1 MRIKHFTLMLM
12 AVLFSVAGFAKVQ
25 KSMPAEKRVAFNRE
39 AKAALKQN
47 KQTPVFA
54 MNSQATPVRPATI
67 VSGPKAASV
76 VTPPEDGEVEY
87 FTLSGTNSRGGN
99 VSRTVQVVWDGDDDV
114 YISGLSYFLPY
125 AFVKGTFKDD
135 ETVIFEKGQYMGTL
149 DGMDVFFGANFK
161 DDFVDAVATFDEVA
175 NAFIFNDK
183 VVDNGNDRKLDVL
196 AYWEPE
202 LTIAPAEGPGESIV
216 EIPNDMEVI
225 TYAYTAVD
233 YFSGHATVSGNMNVG
248 FYGSDMYVQGMS
260 TDFPEAWIKGSFVN
274 DTTIVFPAPQLLDE
288 SRGVYFASSDLDTY
302 VDEYILYYDKESG
315 AYYEG
320 EYFPMITSDLT
331 SFSLWQ
337 FYYGYVITP
346 ITEQEATPA
355 ASFVSAMAYMPDG
368 DYLEFSLAKVDE
380 DGFGLVPEKLSYK
393 LWYATEEGDT
403 LEATFLKDE
412 YTTLTEDMKEIPATY
427 IDGSDFQEGKLRMNF
442 ADYPTWTGL
451 GIQGIYYGGGE
462 RHESE
467 VAWYSPTWP
476 QTITLPD
483 GLTVTEH
490 NLKGQT
496 NRGANV
502 ERTVGLALDGND
514 MYIRGIG
521 SMDADAWVK
530 GTKNADGDYVFP
542 KGQEIGTYYD
552 EDRLFL
558 LGYDDE
564 IEVTDFVMSVDAAN
578 NQYVFKTDFV
588 ENADYTDKTY
598 YVQWVNA
605 GTTIEMGEAQP
616 EVLEPVVIPDGLV
629 TEVYSFTATDYF
641 DTQSAGQPV
650 IVAKNVLVGFD
661 GEDVYIQGISD
672 ALPEAWMK
680 GTLDGDKMTIPA
692 GQYVGKSGTY
702 DLWTIGFIDGTG
714 VSNYTMEYD
723 EETSSLTNKSSVEYF
738 GTTSVKGSS
747 RNLSDFFYAI
757 TIKKLTEKV
766 ATPATPSISTIAFTY
781 AGDEVEFNVPAVD
794 VDGDGLVTEKL
805 SYKLYYDEGDGEAK
819 EVTFTTDLYEY
830 LTEDMTVIPYG
841 FIDASEEHPNGWDFY
856 SSAVYLNMEH
866 SSWTRVGIQS
876 IYTGGGETM
885 TSEIGWYTITFPQT
899 IELPEGAEVAT
910 YNFKGEYITDEGNEA
925 FSRQAQ
931 VAFVDNDVYIQGV
944 GESDPEAWIK
954 GTKSEDGNTYTFGK
968 GQFLGYY
975 ATQSGSVYPLYLM
988 GYSSTFGAIDV
999 KMSYDAETN
1008 TFTTMT
1014 EVVENAN
1021 YIDNLYYLNRIAA
1034 GALIQ
1039 PIQDVAAVPATPSAD
1054 HMRFTAYGD
1063 VIEFAIPTTDV
1074 DGAPLLTDKL
1084 SYKLYY
1090 DEGDGVAH
1098 EITFT
1103 TEFYE
1108 KIEAEMTEIPYG
1120 FTDNYDIYDGEVYL
1134 NMDAY
1139 YDYAWKR
1146 IGIQSIYAGG
1156 GETNASEI
1164 GWYDVTYPEVVAA
1177 PEGAEIKDYGFFG
1190 TSYYNRVQHEFTK
1203 GGMKVAM
1210 VGDDVY
1216 VQGIG
1221 SVDADKWIRGTK
1233 GEDNVYTFSL
1243 GQYLGMD
1250 SYEYEGATYYDL
1262 LFLVG
1267 ADPSTGDAAPLQMS
1281 YDPETGIFTTLNYM
1295 AENAD
1300 YTDKLYY
1307 NVLYLPGAQLVPT
1320 DGPDAISLVE
1330 AETEGDVVRYNVAG
1344 QRVGK
1349 NYKGIVV
1356 ENGKKVLRK

>member
-1 MRIKHFTLMLM
+1 MRIKNLTLMLM
-12 AVLFSVAGFAKVQ
+12 AVLFSLAGFAKVQ
-25 KSMPAEKRVAFNRE
+25 KSMPIEKRFAFNRE
-39 AKAALKQN
+39 AKAVLKQN
-47 KQTPVFA
+47 KQTSAFA
-54 MNSQATPVRPATI
+54 LNSQATPVRP

-87 FTLSGTNSRGGN
+87 FTLVGTNSREGDIT
-99 VSRTVQVVWDGDDDV
+99 RTVQVIWDGDDDV
-114 YISGLSYFLPY
+114 YISGLSYFMPFS
-125 AFVKGTFKDD
+125 FVKGTFKDD
-135 ETVIFEKGQYMGTL
+135 ETVIFEMGQYMGAI
-149 DGMDVFFGANFK
+149 DGQDVFFGARIK
-161 DDFVDAVATFDEVA
+161 DDFVDAVAVFDEVA

-183 VVDNGNDRKLDVL
+183 VIDNGDSKKLDEL
-196 AYWEPE
+196 ASWEPN

-225 TYAYTAVD
+225 TYAYTATD
-233 YFSGHATVSGNMNVG
+233 YFSGHAVVSGNLNVG
-248 FYGSDMYVQGMS
+248 FYGSDMYIQGMS

-274 DTTIVFPAPQLLDE
+274 DTTVVFPSPQLLNED
-288 SRGVYFASSDLDTY
+288 RGVYFASSDLDTY
-302 VDEYILYYDKESG
+302 VEEYVLYYDTESG
-315 AYYEG
+315 AFYEG
-320 EYFPMITSDLT
+320 EYYPMITSDLT
-331 SFSLWQ
+331 GFSLWQ
-337 FYYGYVITP
+337 FYYGYLITP
-346 ITEQEATPA
+346 ITEQPATPA
-355 ASFVSAMAYMPDG
+355 ASFVSAMSYMPDG

-393 LWYATEEGDT
+393 LWYATEDGDT

-412 YTTLTEDMKEIPATY
+412 YASLTEDMKEIPATY
-427 IDGSDFQEGKLRMNF
+427 FDGSDFQEGKLKMNF
-442 ADYPTWTGL
+442 AEYASWTGV
-451 GIQGIYYGGGE
+451 GIQGIYYGGEE

-467 VAWYSPTWP
+467 VAWYTPTWP
-476 QTITLPD
+476 QTITLPE

-490 NLKGQT
+490 KLKGST

-502 ERTVGLALDGND
+502 ERTVGLAFDGDD

-521 SMDADAWVK
+521 SMGADAWVK
-530 GTKNADGDYVFP
+530 GTKNADGNYIFP
-542 KGQEIGTYYD
+542 KGQEIGMYYD

-564 IEVTDFVMSVDAAN
+564 VEVTDFAVSVDAASN
-578 NQYVFKTDFV
+578 EYVFATDFI

-598 YVQWVNA
+598 YVQWLNA

-616 EVLEPVVIPDGLV
+616 EVLTPVEIPDGLV
-629 TEVYSFTATDYF
+629 TEVYSFTATAYF
-641 DTQSAGQPV
+641 DKVT
-650 IVAKNVLVGFD
+650 VAKNVLVGFD
-661 GEDVYIQGISD
+661 GDNVYIKGISD
-672 ALPEAWMK
+672 ALPEAWMM
-680 GTLDGDKMTIPA
+680 GTIDGDKVTIPA
-692 GQYVGKSGTY
+692 GQYVGNTGTY

-714 VSNYTMEYD
+714 VSNYTMEFD
-723 EETSSLTNKSSVEYF
+723 EETSTLTNKSTVEYF

-747 RNLSDFFYAI
+747 RNLSDFFYGI

-766 ATPATPSISTIAFTY
+766 ATPATPSITTIAFNY

-794 VDGDGLVTEKL
+794 VDGDGLVTDKL
-805 SYKLYYDEGDGEAK
+805 SYKLYYDEGDGDAK
-819 EVTFTTDLYEY
+819 EITFTTDLYEC

-841 FIDASEEHPNGWDFY
+841 FIDATEEHPNGWDFY
-856 SSAVYLNMEH
+856 GSSVYLNMEH
-866 SSWTRVGIQS
+866 STWTRVGIQS
-876 IYTGGGETM
+876 IYTGGGETK

-910 YNFKGEYITDEGNEA
+910 YNFKGEYVTDSGNQA

-931 VAFVDNDVYIQGV
+931 VAFVGEEVYIAGV
-944 GESDPEAWIK
+944 SEDNPDYWIK
-954 GTKSEDGNTYTFGK
+954 GTKSEDGTTYTFAK
-968 GQFLGYY
+968 GQRLGYFQ
-975 ATQSGSVYPLYLM
+975 TQSGAVYPLFLM
-988 GYSSTFGAIDV
+988 GYSSVFGALDV

-1008 TFTTMT
+1008 TFTTLT
-1014 EVVENAN
+1014 ETVVNAQ
-1021 YIDNLYYLNRIAA
+1021 YVDNLYYLNRIAA

-1039 PIQDVAAVPATPSAD
+1039 PVQDVAAVPATPSAD
-1054 HMRFTAYGD
+1054 HIRFTAYGD
-1063 VIEFAIPTTDV
+1063 VVEFTIPTTDV
-1074 DGAPLLTDKL
+1074 DGAPLVSDKL

-1090 DEGDGVAH
+1090 DEGDGEAH
-1098 EITFT
+1098 EITFSPD
-1103 TEFYE
+1103 FYE
-1108 KIEAEMTEIPYG
+1108 KLEAEMTEIPYG
-1120 FTDNYDIYDGEVYL
+1120 FTDEYDFYAGELYL

-1156 GETNASEI
+1156 GETNVSEI
-1164 GWYDVTYPEVVAA
+1164 GWYDVIYPEVVAA
-1177 PEGAEIKDYGFFG
+1177 PEGAEIKKYDFIG
-1190 TSYYNRVQHEFTK
+1190 SAYYNRVQHETTT
-1203 GGMKVAM
+1203 GGIKVAM

-1216 VQGIG
+1216 VQGFG
-1221 SVDADKWIRGTK
+1221 SVDVDRWIKGTK

-1250 SYEYEGATYYDL
+1250 SYEYQGNTYYDL
-1262 LFLVG
+1262 LFLIG
-1267 ADPSTGDAAPLQMS
+1267 AEPTTGQAEPVKMS

-1295 AENAD
+1295 VENAD

-1307 NVLYLPGAQLVPT
+1307 NKLYNPGAQFVPA

-1330 AETEGDVVRYNVAG
+1330 ADAEGDVVRYNVAG

>member
-1 MRIKHFTLMLM
+1 MRIKNFTLMLM
-12 AVLFSVAGFAKVQ
+12 AVLFSLAGYAQVQ
-25 KSMPAEKRVAFNRE
+25 KSMPIEKRFAFNRE
-39 AKAALKQN
+39 AKAVLKQN
-47 KQTPVFA
+47 KQTSAFA
-54 MNSQATPVRPATI
+54 MSPQVKPARRATI
-67 VSGPKAASV
+67 SGPKAVGV
-76 VTPPEDGEVEY
+76 VTPPEDAEVEY
-87 FTLSGTNSRGGN
+87 FTLSGTNSRGGAIT
-99 VSRTVQVVWDGDDDV
+99 RTVQVIWDGDDDV
-114 YISGLSYFLPY
+114 YISGLSYFMPY
-125 AFVKGTFKDD
+125 SFVKGTFKDD
-135 ETVIFEKGQYMGTL
+135 ETVIFEKGQYMGAL
-149 DGMDVFFGANFK
+149 DGQDIYFGAQLKEEFT
-161 DDFVDAVATFDEVA
+161 DAVAVFDEVE
-175 NAFIFNDK
+175 NAFIFNDV
-183 VVDNGNDRKLDVL
+183 VVDNGDERRLNVL
-196 AYWEPE
+196 ASWEPE
-202 LTIAPAEGPGESIV
+202 LIIAPAEGSGESVV

-233 YFSGHATVSGNMNVG
+233 YFSGHASVSGNMNVG

-320 EYFPMITSDLT
+320 EYYPMITSDLT
-331 SFSLWQ
+331 GFSLWQ

-368 DYLEFSLAKVDE
+368 DFLEFSLAKVDE

-412 YTTLTEDMKEIPATY
+412 YTTLTEDMNEIPATY

-442 ADYPTWTGL
+442 AEYASWAGV
-451 GIQGIYYGGGE
+451 GIQGIYYGGGV
-462 RHESE
+462 RHES
-467 VAWYSPTWP
+467 VIAWYTPTWP
-476 QTITLPD
+476 QTITLPE

-490 NLKGQT
+490 KLTGST
-496 NRGANV
+496 NRGAAV
-502 ERTVGLALDGND
+502 ERTVGLAIDGND
-514 MYIRGIG
+514 LYIRGIG
-521 SMDADAWVK
+521 SMDAEAWVK

-558 LGYDDE
+558 LGYAEDE
-564 IEVTDFVMSVDAAN
+564 VSDVVLKIDAAN
-578 NQYVFKTDFV
+578 NVYEFTTDFI
-588 ENADYTDKTY
+588 ENADYTDRTY

-605 GTTIEMGEAQP
+605 GTTIEMDEAQP

-629 TEVYSFTATDYF
+629 TEVYSFTATAYF
-641 DTQSAGQPV
+641 DNVT
-650 IVAKNVLVGFD
+650 VAKNVLVGFD

-672 ALPEAWMK
+672 GLPEAWMK
-680 GTLDGDKMTIPA
+680 GTIDGDKVTIPA
-692 GQYVGKSGTY
+692 GQYIGKYSDY

-714 VSNYTMEYD
+714 VSDYTMDFD
-723 EETSSLTNKSSVEYF
+723 EETSTLTNLKDVEYF

-747 RNLSDFFYAI
+747 RNLYDFFFGI

-766 ATPATPSISTIAFTY
+766 ATPATPSITTIAFNY

-819 EVTFTTDLYEY
+819 EITFTTDLYEC

-841 FIDASEEHPNGWDFY
+841 FIDATEEHPNGWDFY
-856 SSAVYLNMEH
+856 GSSVYLNMEH
-866 SSWTRVGIQS
+866 STWTRVGIQS
-876 IYTGGGETM
+876 IYTGGGETK

-910 YNFKGEYITDEGNEA
+910 YNFKGEYYVENKDNIP

-931 VAFVDNDVYIQGV
+931 VAFVDDEVYIAGIS
-944 GESDPEAWIK
+944 EDNPDYWIK
-954 GTKSEDGNTYTFGK
+954 GTKSEDGNTYTFAK
-968 GQFLGYY
+968 GQTLGLYQ
-975 ATQSGSVYPLYLM
+975 TQDGGIIPLFLM
-988 GYSSTFGAIDV
+988 GYSSIFGALDV
-999 KMSYDAETN
+999 KMSFDAETS
-1008 TFTTMT
+1008 TFTTLT
-1014 EVVENAN
+1014 ETVVNAL
-1021 YIDNLYYLNRIAA
+1021 YVDNLYYLDRIVA
-1034 GALIQ
+1034 GAVIQ

-1063 VIEFAIPTTDV
+1063 VIEFTIPTTDV

-1090 DEGDGVAH
+1090 DEGDGEAH

-1103 TEFYE
+1103 PEFYQE
-1108 KIEAEMTEIPYG
+1108 LEAAMTEIPYG
-1120 FTDNYDIYDGEVYL
+1120 FTDEYDFYDGELFL
-1134 NMDAY
+1134 NMDEY

-1156 GETNASEI
+1156 GETNVSEI
-1164 GWYDVTYPEVVAA
+1164 GWYDVIYPEVVAA

-1221 SVDADKWIRGTK
+1221 SVDVDRWIKGTK

>member
-1 MRIKHFTLMLM
+1 MRIKNFTLMLM
-12 AVLFSVAGFAKVQ
+12 AVLFSLAGYAQVQ
-25 KSMPAEKRVAFNRE
+25 KSMPIEKRFAFNRE
-39 AKAALKQN
+39 AKAVLKQN
-47 KQTPVFA
+47 KQTSAFA
-54 MNSQATPVRPATI
+54 MSPQVKPARRATI
-67 VSGPKAASV
+67 SGPKAVGV
-76 VTPPEDGEVEY
+76 VTPPEDAEVEY
-87 FTLSGTNSRGGN
+87 FTLSGTNSRGGAIT
-99 VSRTVQVVWDGDDDV
+99 RTVQVIWDGDYDV
-114 YISGLSYFLPY
+114 YISGLSYFMPY
-125 AFVKGTFKDD
+125 SFVKGTFKDD
-135 ETVIFEKGQYMGTL
+135 ETVIFEKGQYMGAL
-149 DGMDVFFGANFK
+149 DGQDIYFGAQLKEEFT
-161 DDFVDAVATFDEVA
+161 DAVAVFDEVE
-175 NAFIFNDK
+175 NAFIFNDV
-183 VVDNGNDRKLDVL
+183 VVDNGDERRLNVL
-196 AYWEPE
+196 ASWEPE
-202 LTIAPAEGPGESIV
+202 LIIAPAEGSGESIV

-225 TYAYTAVD
+225 TYAYTIRD
-233 YFSGHATVSGNMNVG
+233 YFSDDELVSGNLNVG
-248 FYGSDMYVQGMS
+248 FYGSDMYIQGMS

-320 EYFPMITSDLT
+320 EYYPMITSDLT
-331 SFSLWQ
+331 GFSLWQ

-368 DYLEFSLAKVDE
+368 DFLEFSLAKVDE

-412 YTTLTEDMKEIPATY
+412 YTTLTEDMNEIPATY

-442 ADYPTWTGL
+442 AEYASWAGV
-451 GIQGIYYGGGE
+451 GIQGIYYGDGV
-462 RHESE
+462 RHES
-467 VAWYSPTWP
+467 VIAWYTPTWP
-476 QTITLPD
+476 QTITLPE

-490 NLKGQT
+490 KLTGST
-496 NRGANV
+496 NRGAAV
-502 ERTVGLALDGND
+502 ERTVGLAIDGND
-514 MYIRGIG
+514 LYIRGIG
-521 SMDADAWVK
+521 SMDAEAWVK

-558 LGYDDE
+558 LGYAEDE
-564 IEVTDFVMSVDAAN
+564 VSDVVLKIDAAN
-578 NQYVFKTDFV
+578 NVYEFTTDFV

-629 TEVYSFTATDYF
+629 TEVYSFTATAYF
-641 DTQSAGQPV
+641 DNVT
-650 IVAKNVLVGFD
+650 VAKNVLVGFD

-672 ALPEAWMK
+672 GLPEAWMK
-680 GTLDGDKMTIPA
+680 GTIDGDKVTIPA
-692 GQYVGKSGTY
+692 GQYIGKYSDY

-714 VSNYTMEYD
+714 VSDYTMDFD
-723 EETSSLTNKSSVEYF
+723 EETSALTNLKDVEYF

-747 RNLSDFFYAI
+747 RNLYDFFFGI

-766 ATPATPSISTIAFTY
+766 ATPATPSITTIAFNY

-819 EVTFTTDLYEY
+819 EITFTTDLYEC

-841 FIDASEEHPNGWDFY
+841 FIDATEEHPNGWDFY
-856 SSAVYLNMEH
+856 GSSVYLNMEH
-866 SSWTRVGIQS
+866 STWTRVGIQS
-876 IYTGGGETM
+876 IYTGGGETK

-910 YNFKGEYITDEGNEA
+910 YNFKGEYYVENKDNIP

-931 VAFVDNDVYIQGV
+931 VAFVDDEVYIAGIS
-944 GESDPEAWIK
+944 EDNPDYWIK
-954 GTKSEDGNTYTFGK
+954 GTKSEDGNTYTFAK
-968 GQFLGYY
+968 GQTLGLYQ
-975 ATQSGSVYPLYLM
+975 TQDGGLIPLFLM
-988 GYSSTFGAIDV
+988 GYSSVFGALDV
-999 KMSYDAETN
+999 KMSFDAETS
-1008 TFTTMT
+1008 TFTTLT
-1014 EVVENAN
+1014 ETVVNAL
-1021 YIDNLYYLNRIAA
+1021 YVDNLYYLDRIVA
-1034 GALIQ
+1034 GAVIQ

-1063 VIEFAIPTTDV
+1063 VIEFTIPTTDV

-1090 DEGDGVAH
+1090 DEGDGEAH

-1103 TEFYE
+1103 PEFYQE
-1108 KIEAEMTEIPYG
+1108 LEAAMTEIPYG
-1120 FTDNYDIYDGEVYL
+1120 FTDEYDFYDGELFL
-1134 NMDAY
+1134 NMDEY

-1156 GETNASEI
+1156 GETNVSEI

-1221 SVDADKWIRGTK
+1221 SVDVDRWIKGTK

>member
-1 MRIKHFTLMLM
+1 MRIKNFTLMLM
-12 AVLFSVAGFAKVQ
+12 AVLFSLAGYAQVQ
-25 KSMPAEKRVAFNRE
+25 KSMPIEKRFAFNRE
-39 AKAALKQN
+39 AKAVLKQN
-47 KQTPVFA
+47 KQTSAFA
-54 MNSQATPVRPATI
+54 MSPQVKPARRATI
-67 VSGPKAASV
+67 SGPKAVGV
-76 VTPPEDGEVEY
+76 VTPPEDAEVEY
-87 FTLSGTNSRGGN
+87 FTLSGTNSRGGAIT
-99 VSRTVQVVWDGDDDV
+99 RTVQVIWDGDYDV
-114 YISGLSYFLPY
+114 YISGLSYFMPY
-125 AFVKGTFKDD
+125 SFVKGTFKDD
-135 ETVIFEKGQYMGTL
+135 ETVIFEKGQYMGAL
-149 DGMDVFFGANFK
+149 DGQDIYFGAQLKEEFT
-161 DDFVDAVATFDEVA
+161 DAVAVFDEVE
-175 NAFIFNDK
+175 NAFIFNDV
-183 VVDNGNDRKLDVL
+183 VVDNGDERRLNVL
-196 AYWEPE
+196 ASWEPE
-202 LTIAPAEGPGESIV
+202 LIIAPAEGSGESVV

-233 YFSGHATVSGNMNVG
+233 YFSGHASVSGNMNVG

-320 EYFPMITSDLT
+320 EYYPMITSDLT
-331 SFSLWQ
+331 GFSLWQ

-355 ASFVSAMAYMPDG
+355 ASFVSAMAYMPDV
-368 DYLEFSLAKVDE
+368 DFLEFSLAKVDE

-412 YTTLTEDMKEIPATY
+412 YTTLTEDMNEIPATY

-442 ADYPTWTGL
+442 AEYASWAGV
-451 GIQGIYYGGGE
+451 GIQGIYYGGGV
-462 RHESE
+462 RHES
-467 VAWYSPTWP
+467 VIAWYTPTWP
-476 QTITLPD
+476 QTITLPE

-490 NLKGQT
+490 KLTGST
-496 NRGANV
+496 NRGAAV
-502 ERTVGLALDGND
+502 ERTVGLAIDGND
-514 MYIRGIG
+514 LYIRGIG
-521 SMDADAWVK
+521 SMDAEAWVK

-558 LGYDDE
+558 LGYAEDE
-564 IEVTDFVMSVDAAN
+564 VSDVVLKIDAAN
-578 NQYVFKTDFV
+578 NVYEFTTDFI
-588 ENADYTDKTY
+588 ENADYTDRTY

-605 GTTIEMGEAQP
+605 GTTIEMDEAQP

-629 TEVYSFTATDYF
+629 TEVYSFTATAYF
-641 DTQSAGQPV
+641 DNVT
-650 IVAKNVLVGFD
+650 VAKNVLVGFD

-672 ALPEAWMK
+672 GLPEAWMK
-680 GTLDGDKMTIPA
+680 GTIDGDKVTIPA
-692 GQYVGKSGTY
+692 GQYIGKYSDY

-714 VSNYTMEYD
+714 VSDYTMDFD
-723 EETSSLTNKSSVEYF
+723 EETSTLTNLKDVEYF

-747 RNLSDFFYAI
+747 RNLYDFFFGI

-766 ATPATPSISTIAFTY
+766 ATPATPSITTIAFNY

-819 EVTFTTDLYEY
+819 EITFTTDLYEC

-841 FIDASEEHPNGWDFY
+841 FIDATEEHPNGWDFY
-856 SSAVYLNMEH
+856 GSSVYLNMEH
-866 SSWTRVGIQS
+866 STWTRVGIQS
-876 IYTGGGETM
+876 IYTGGGETK

-910 YNFKGEYITDEGNEA
+910 YNFKGEYYVENKDNIP

-931 VAFVDNDVYIQGV
+931 VAFVDDEVYIAGIS
-944 GESDPEAWIK
+944 EDNPDYWIK
-954 GTKSEDGNTYTFGK
+954 GTKSEDGNTYTFAK
-968 GQFLGYY
+968 GQTLGLYQ
-975 ATQSGSVYPLYLM
+975 TQDGGIIPLFLM
-988 GYSSTFGAIDV
+988 GYSSIFGALDV
-999 KMSYDAETN
+999 KMSFDAETS
-1008 TFTTMT
+1008 TFTTLT
-1014 EVVENAN
+1014 ETVVNAL
-1021 YIDNLYYLNRIAA
+1021 YVDNLYYLDRIVA
-1034 GALIQ
+1034 GAVIQ

-1063 VIEFAIPTTDV
+1063 VIEFTIPTTDV

-1090 DEGDGVAH
+1090 DEGDGEAH

-1103 TEFYE
+1103 PEFYQE
-1108 KIEAEMTEIPYG
+1108 LEAAMTEIPYG
-1120 FTDNYDIYDGEVYL
+1120 FTDEYDFYDGELFL
-1134 NMDAY
+1134 NMDEY

-1156 GETNASEI
+1156 GETNVSEI

-1221 SVDADKWIRGTK
+1221 SVDVDRWIKGTK